1 MLKLQD
7 YLRER
12 SAKQKMIL
20 GGAFLA
26 TFLAIA
32 GFAWFA
38 NQPNM
43 ALLYAGLEPS
53 QAGTVIAAIEKSG
66 THYEARGDSIFVPSD
81 QRDALRMALAS
92 EGLPAAGGSGYEIL
106 DGMSGFGTTSQMFDA
121 AYWRAKEGELGR
133 TILAL
138 PNVKS
143 ARVHLA
149 VPAGRGYKREAQSSA
164 SVTLTTNGSPISQ
177 AQARA
182 LRYLVS
188 SGVPGMSA
196 DSVTVID
203 SQRGVIPS
211 GNELA
216 SESRAAEM
224 KRNVERILEAHVG
237 PGNVV
242 VELNLDLVTEAELL
256 TEQRFDPQQ
265 RALISQE
272 SQESSDQS
280 SNAQN
285 GAVSAASNLPE
296 GQGDRGDQSTA
307 ARSET
312 RQRSNFEVSSI
323 TREVRK
329 QPGDIRRLT
338 IAVLVNGT
346 AQKNEAGDMTLIPRP
361 EPELVTIRELVASA
375 VGFDEARG
383 DQLTVKS
390 LTFTGIE
397 EQGMLSTQGG
407 LFDRLELNG
416 LVRIALI
423 GLFAL
428 LLAALILRPMLKG
441 RAGDRAMLDQTGAPV
456 DPALPPPAP
465 QATVAEIE
473 PDTPSVA
480 PEIDFIPMN
489 DPNADP
495 VMRLR
500 ELMKDKREE
509 SMRILSGWIERRE
522 DAV

>member
-1 MLKLQD
+1 
-7 YLRER
+7 
-12 SAKQKMIL
+12 
-20 GGAFLA
+20 
-26 TFLAIA
+26 
-32 GFAWFA
+32 
-38 NQPNM
+38 
-43 ALLYAGLEPS
+43 
-53 QAGTVIAAIEKSG
+53 
-66 THYEARGDSIFVPSD
+66 
-81 QRDALRMALAS
+81 
-92 EGLPAAGGSGYEIL
+92 
-106 DGMSGFGTTSQMFDA
+106 
-121 AYWRAKEGELGR
+121 
-133 TILAL
+133 
-138 PNVKS
+138 
-143 ARVHLA
+143 
-149 VPAGRGYKREAQSSA
+149 
-164 SVTLTTNGSPISQ
+164 
-177 AQARA
+177 
-182 LRYLVS
+182 
-188 SGVPGMSA
+188 
-196 DSVTVID
+196 
-203 SQRGVIPS
+203 
-211 GNELA
+211 
-216 SESRAAEM
+216 
-224 KRNVERILEAHVG
+224 
-237 PGNVV
+237 
-242 VELNLDLVTEAELL
+242 
-256 TEQRFDPQQ
+256 
-265 RALISQE
+265 
-272 SQESSDQS
+272 
-280 SNAQN
+280 
-285 GAVSAASNLPE
+285 
-296 GQGDRGDQSTA
+296 
-307 ARSET
+307 
-312 RQRSNFEVSSI
+312 
-323 TREVRK
+323 
-329 QPGDIRRLT
+329 
-338 IAVLVNGT
+338 
-346 AQKNEAGDMTLIPRP
+346 MTLIPRP